1 MFTYDGDVNYKMTE
15 ELMTIKIKPLLIQLF
30 RRALSVFIEQVKRVT
45 IK

>member
-1 MFTYDGDVNYKMTE
+1 MFTYDDDINYKMTE
-15 ELMTIKIKPLLIQLF
+15 ELMTTKINSLLIQLF